1 MTDNEEILKIFGIT
15 DITNISRAEIILQAG
30 EVPTMVLT
38 RFIIVDEGLY
48 DTEERYEIKRKD
60 NE

>member
-1 MTDNEEILKIFGIT
+1 MTDNEKILKMFGVT

-30 EVPTMVLT
+30 EVPRMVLT

-48 DTEERYEIKRKD
+48 DTEEEYEIVKK
-60 NE
+60 